1 MCAST
6 KTLRGS
12 NGLSFWETVAGEK
25 VMLRPMSRTIK
36 KETWGQMFA
45 VVGLTLNDISSGD
58 LPQLRLAGALDARLK
73 QIHYPPGTPTE
84 VAVYTTS
91 STDTQAL
98 VARAKYREQ
107 GEFLVFLYFND
118 AAVQICKDAGIPLHI
133 VDRVEDKELPANRET
148 VLERSYLAPV
158 SV

>member
-1 MCAST
+1 MFWGEVTREYRVGVLGNFAS
-6 KTLRGS
+6 KKS
-12 NGLSFWETVAGEK
+12 AGENDVADNK
-25 VMLRPMSRTIK
+25 E
-36 KETWGQMFA
+36 ETWGEMFA

-58 LPQLRLAGALDARLK
+58 LPQLRLAGALEARKK
-73 QIHYPPGTPTE
+73 QIHYPPGMPTD

-91 STDTQAL
+91 ATDTQAL
-98 VARAKYREQ
+98 VARAKYREK

-118 AAVQICKDAGIPLHI
+118 AAVQICKDAGIPLRI
-133 VDRVEDKELPANRET
+133 VDRVEDKELPANKEI

>member
-1 MCAST
+1 
-6 KTLRGS
+6 
-12 NGLSFWETVAGEK
+12 
-25 VMLRPMSRTIK
+25 
-36 KETWGQMFA
+36 MFA

-58 LPQLRLAGALDARLK
+58 LPQLRLADALDVRLK
-73 QIHYPPGTPTE
+73 QSHYPPGTPKE

-98 VARAKYREQ
+98 VARTKYREQ

-118 AAVQICKDAGIPLHI
+118 AAVQICKEAGIPLRI
-133 VDRVEDKELPANRET
+133 VDRIDLSELPSNKET

-158 SV
+158 SA

>member
-1 MCAST
+1 
-6 KTLRGS
+6 
-12 NGLSFWETVAGEK
+12 
-25 VMLRPMSRTIK
+25 
-36 KETWGQMFA
+36 MFA

-58 LPQLRLAGALDARLK
+58 LPQLRLADVLDARLK

-148 VLERSYLAPV
+148 VLERSYLAPM